1 MSDTPMSETV
11 PAERRFTRLKGIA
24 APLPIANVN
33 TDIIAP
39 KDLMR
44 AVTRKGLGW
53 GLLRPYRFD
62 GEGRER
68 PDFVLNREPWRR
80 AAILVA
86 HENFGCGS
94 SREHAAWALADFGI
108 RAVIAPSFAEIF
120 QNNCI
125 KNRLL
130 PVPLPRA
137 QLDAVMAAAEAGEEV
152 EVDLEAQV
160 VRLADGRTLPFEVSP
175 LARHRLLEGIDDIAD
190 TLRYEDDILAFEDRH
205 FRDTPWLAVRNRHED
220 ETHGS

>member
-1 MSDTPMSETV
+1 MSED
-11 PAERRFTRLKGIA
+11 ASADRRFTRLKGIA

-68 PDFVLNREPWRR
+68 PDFVLNRDPWRS
-80 AAILVA
+80 ASILVA
-86 HENFGCGS
+86 LENFGCGS

-108 RAVIAPSFAEIF
+108 RAVIAVSFAEIF

-130 PVPLPRA
+130 PVPLPRSEV
-137 QLDAVMAAAEAGEEV
+137 DAVMVAAQVGEEV
-152 EVDLEAQV
+152 EVDLAAQEI
-160 VRLADGRTLPFEVSP
+160 RLADGRIFAFEVSP

-190 TLRYEDDILAFEDRH
+190 TLRYEDDIQAFEDRH
-205 FRDTPWLAVRNRHED
+205 FRDNPWLVRPRQEQ
-220 ETHGS
+220 ETGEHHGS

>member
-1 MSDTPMSETV
+1 MSDAI
-11 PAERRFTRLKGIA
+11 PADRRFTRLKGIA

-68 PDFVLNREPWRR
+68 PDFVLNRDPWRS

-86 HENFGCGS
+86 LENFGCGS

-108 RAVIAPSFAEIF
+108 RAVIAVSFAEIF

-137 QLDAVMAAAEAGEEV
+137 QVDLVMAAAEAGEEV
-152 EVDLEAQV
+152 EVDLAAQEI
-160 VRLADGRTLPFEVSP
+160 RLADGRVFAFEVSP

-205 FRDTPWLAVRNRHED
+205 FRDSPWLDGRNKNEG